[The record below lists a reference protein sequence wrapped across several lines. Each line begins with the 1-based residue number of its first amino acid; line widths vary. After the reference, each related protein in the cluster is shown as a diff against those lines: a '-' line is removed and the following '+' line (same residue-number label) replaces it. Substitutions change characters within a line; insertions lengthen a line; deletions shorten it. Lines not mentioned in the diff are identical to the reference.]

1 MKHHIIN
8 NNLLTC
14 GQDQSYNHFSKLKNS
29 TATNFIFKERFRNA
43 TAIEK
48 WELRQ
53 SQRVHSENGCRILKL
68 FWEAMEILKQMWPQL
83 WYELIVMHWIY
94 IFRFDGSSVTGMP
107 SSQSPHS
114 DAPLG
119 SYRGL
124 PFVTSGMTNQNTE
137 ILSGSWT
144 LTTDFP
150 TNQYHYGWV
159 YKHRVLVLLIIFL
172 SFRHS
177 HAAVSSDESVFI
189 IGGGDTINFKVYSDI
204 TEYKDGIW
212 NHVGDLRQARRY
224 HIAISSGALV
234 MIMGG
239 YDKSQNTE

>member
-1 MKHHIIN
+1 
-8 NNLLTC
+8 
-14 GQDQSYNHFSKLKNS
+14 
-29 TATNFIFKERFRNA
+29 
-43 TAIEK
+43 
-48 WELRQ
+48 
-53 SQRVHSENGCRILKL
+53 
-68 FWEAMEILKQMWPQL
+68 
-83 WYELIVMHWIY
+83 
-94 IFRFDGSSVTGMP
+94 MP
-107 SSQSPHS
+107 SSQRPHRN
-114 DAPLG
+114 APLG